1 MSSFPEDQPSSSQLL
16 PPQSAQ
22 VRGSLFGGPSND
34 ADPPSSRSLR
44 PRRSIF
50 GGFSSQNVTPES
62 EDQPEPMSEIIFDE
76 EDNNLNLTLQ
86 EKPLDDHYDS
96 ASDSSYQESDDDE
109 AKTPKKGTTSGKPSS
124 SPIGQRRPSQ
134 PKPSEEVVQQTTY
147 FLHRGI
153 DLPPGQERPN
163 RWTESQIKYQ
173 RTIEAERDVYE
184 TLMDSRAQDL
194 AAHLYN
200 TYVAHR
206 QPKQKDSSGDPRVSE
221 EEEKAFR
228 KRWVAWPMP
237 EIWVPRAGE
246 TALGEPHDPYEF
258 QMPDTRPS
266 GELEECVIATM
277 MKTARERFAAREW
290 DEMSDDENMEVSE
303 ETNTPDPDVMEVDT
317 DTTNDEKKNEGHKH
331 ESDQRRRQM
340 PISLED
346 DIASRQKLL
355 PLSRTAISQ
364 LDQLLMGLH
373 HSLRNRGRNV
383 YDSDDSATDTDDDG
397 SRSRSRSRS
406 RRKGRKG
413 SQSRGRKPGRGNRPS
428 SKSSRDVSNLR
439 SSPQPE
445 NTNHDIDET
454 QESMDRSGAL
464 MLKMLQRFPLR
475 DWSEVMGVA
484 SMVGLPANAVKRAA
498 KRCADLLEQDMTFR
512 TFHEGRIEKVGR
524 LPDKTWD
531 YDYVESETDDESD
544 IESGRLRKSRA
555 QSRNSSRGVTR
566 SPSRQPQPAPAV
578 VPAVMPAPPPVS
590 VSLPGSSNQKAA
602 QKPMSAKQP
611 GFGSS
616 SRRQEV
622 LLCPFPSCSRSKKGF
637 SRTWN
642 YNQHMKNR
650 HPHAEP

>member
-62 EDQPEPMSEIIFDE
+62 ENQPEPMSEIVPDE
-76 EDNNLNLTLQ
+76 EEDHFDLILR
-86 EKPLDDHYDS
+86 EEPLVDHYDS
-96 ASDSSYQESDDDE
+96 ASDSSYQESNDEE
-109 AKTPKKGTTSGKPSS
+109 AKKPQKKIVSAKASS
-124 SPIGQRRPSQ
+124 TPIGQKRPSQ
-134 PKPSEEVVQQTTY
+134 KQPSKEVAQKTTY

-163 RWTESQIKYQ
+163 RWTESQAKYQ
-173 RTIEAERDVYE
+173 RAIEAERDVYE

-200 TYVAHR
+200 TYVAYR
-206 QPKQKDSSGDPRVSE
+206 QPKQKDNSGDPRVSE

-237 EIWVPRAGE
+237 DIWVPRAGE
-246 TALGEPHDPYEF
+246 TAFDELEDPDEF
-258 QMPDTRPS
+258 QMSDTRPS

-277 MKTARERFAAREW
+277 MKTARERFTAREW
-290 DEMSDDENMEVSE
+290 DNVSDDDNAEVHE
-303 ETNTPDPDVMEVDT
+303 EKNIPDPDAMEIDS
-317 DTTNDEKKNEGHKH
+317 DTTNDENKIEGQKN

-346 DIASRQKLL
+346 DIAARHKLL
-355 PLSRTAISQ
+355 PLSRTAISH

-373 HSLRNRGRNV
+373 HSLRNRGRNF

-406 RRKGRKG
+406 RRKVRKG
-413 SQSRGRKPGRGNRPS
+413 SQPRGRKPSRGIRS
-428 SKSSRDVSNLR
+428 SGQSSRDVSNLR

-445 NTNHDIDET
+445 NTQHDVDEN

-484 SMVGLPANAVKRAA
+484 SMVGLPPNAVKRAA

-531 YDYVESETDDESD
+531 YDYIESESNDESD
-544 IESGRLRKSRA
+544 IDSGRIPKSRA
-555 QSRNSSRGVTR
+555 QSRNSSRGATR
-566 SPSRQPQPAPAV
+566 SPSRQPHPAPAV
-578 VPAVMPAPPPVS
+578 VPAVIPAPPPITVS
-590 VSLPGSSNQKAA
+590 HPGSSNPKVA
-602 QKPMSAKQP
+602 QKPIPAKQP

-622 LLCPFPSCSRSKKGF
+622 LLCPFPSCSRNKKGF

-650 HPHAEP
+650 HPQAET